1 MVLGG
6 RSTLSR
12 RDALLLLIGATCMH
26 LFSSVFPLYST
37 SLSSPES
44 IIITTNHIHEAAS
57 GPEMDPLPP
66 PPDELVKGRDRDRDR
81 QRQHQQVF
89 NGQGNENVKTETETV
104 TKTVISSP
112 TSPSGPSSS
121 LGSLPYTTVLHHAPG
136 WTLFRNVYM
145 SNGTLFLLSPEDP
158 SIRTSFPEF
167 RMMTS
172 TGLRAEPGN
181 EKDREPTES
190 DMRFITPEDA
200 RKRWGERVMVVDG
213 STALFNDPP
222 QFLDHYYHLVAELFF
237 GLQAFWHSAWSKPL
251 SWYTSNEFV
260 SWSTSSSS
268 SQSSSSSSQTYS
280 HDIRTD
286 HPSFGPLTSSNPN
299 PNPNSWSSYDPS
311 YNPHH
316 PSSSSSSPPSKFLS
330 TFGADGWNSVPLS
343 PSSYLPSSNTPSTSS
358 HPALLALNHPQSY
371 LTKHPESPPIDRAIF
386 VHAFEGGGE
395 GRIKTGAPVVRVL
408 GETREGG
415 GHGPGGRGEWRDKP
429 GFNAFFLRAA
439 FPHMAVEGREGW
451 VDRVLSTTTTASSES
466 EKIGGEFEGDLEKA
480 YRFEVMVL
488 VDRSAAFRGTMCGS
502 RTQRTAAEAWEY
514 MRGRGLLRGERVG
527 GWWDE
532 VRERMWRWVGVG
544 VGEGTIEGGEG
555 LGEGNERKV
564 REWVRAKKGGGGGEG
579 KEEEEKGV
587 LELRK
592 LTQDLSLALP
602 SPLSSSLRSPSF
614 NSLSKKPNVVIT
626 YLSRQ
631 PSARRKLTP
640 EAHESLVKALEETCQ
655 RRGWE
660 FILME
665 PEKMG
670 KDEQVRVAARTT
682 ILISVHGNGLTHL
695 LWMPPT
701 TSISAVIE
709 IFYPGGFAHDYH
721 WTAKA
726 LGMAHFGV
734 WGDKVEKVDRVERV
748 GDGDEDRDGGG
759 GEDGDGEGDEFGA
772 GSDGE
777 KGEKG
782 YVIKHGD
789 EPNVAYPEGFQLNYI
804 PVDGGL
810 VAKLVEDRVDGKV

>member
-145 SNGTLFLLSPEDP
+145 SNGTLFLVSPEEP
-158 SIRTSFPEF
+158 SIRSSFPEF

-200 RKRWGERVMVVDG
+200 RKRWGDRVMVVDG

-260 SWSTSSSS
+260 SWSTSSS
-268 SQSSSSSSQTYS
+268 QSSQTYS

-286 HPSFGPLTSSNPN
+286 HPSFGPLTSSDPN
-299 PNPNSWSSYDPS
+299 PNSNSWSSYNPS

-316 PSSSSSSPPSKFLS
+316 PSSSSSSSPSKFLS
-330 TFGADGWNSVPLS
+330 TFGAD
-343 PSSYLPSSNTPSTSS
+343 
-358 HPALLALNHPQSY
+358 
-371 LTKHPESPPIDRAIF
+371 ESPPIDRAIF

-466 EKIGGEFEGDLEKA
+466 EKLGGSGDLEKA
-480 YRFEVMVL
+480 YRFEVLVL

-532 VRERMWRWVGVG
+532 VRERMWRWVRVG
-544 VGEGTIEGGEG
+544 VGEGTIERGGEG

-564 REWVRAKKGGGGGEG
+564 REGE
-579 KEEEEKGV
+579 EEEEKGV

-602 SPLSSSLRSPSF
+602 SPSSSSPRSPSS
-614 NSLSKKPNVVIT
+614 NSLTKKSNVVVT

-810 VAKLVEDRVDGKV
+810 VARLVEDRVDGKV